1 MFAAKYARLNCRIPG
16 HFKAIPLKQW
26 LRGYAATR
34 LRGYAATRLRGYGA
48 TQNSRSLRWPIHL
61 LISLFPVQH
70 LLRNPDN
77 SNFIRFLY
85 SFPQPGKLRWFLYLI
100 LSYLVYDPSMFI
112 YRRSSNFIEKIV
124 LERKHG
130 GRDAISCLLLCVLFC
145 MEGEFEE
152 IISKIRLSIKDNI
165 N

>member
-1 MFAAKYARLNCRIPG
+1 MGTR
-16 HFKAIPLKQW
+16 
-26 LRGYAATR
+26 LRGYEATR
-34 LRGYAATRLRGYGA
+34 LRGYVGTGLLRIAGHFDGPSIY
-48 TQNSRSLRWPIHL
+48 
-61 LISLFPVQH
+61 LFPCFQFSICFEIPITRT
-70 LLRNPDN
+70 LFDF
-77 SNFIRFLY
+77 FIRSPSREASLVSISETILFH
-85 SFPQPGKLRWFLYLI
+85 WFLYLI